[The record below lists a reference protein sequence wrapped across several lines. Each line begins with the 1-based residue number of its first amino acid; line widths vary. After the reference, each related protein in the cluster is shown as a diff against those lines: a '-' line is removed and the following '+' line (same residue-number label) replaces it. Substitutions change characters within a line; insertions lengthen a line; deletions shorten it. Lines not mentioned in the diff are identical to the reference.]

1 MRKSR
6 KLQVAV
12 PIYCCLNIC
21 KHKIPVKRQGHFSP
35 GFGLQLSLQK
45 ECAFF
50 FLLLLCHKLYL
61 SYRSLQPGWYP
72 LKCHAIYGRD
82 TVFTF
87 WTANFTKSALY
98 IVEVNT
104 ARFSSV
110 TEQKKTA
117 ERTVLD
123 RITWTVIF
131 MEGQVLNETVEVR
144 VAYLTQ
150 GYWVPVIWMKL
161 PFLASSVREHRL
173 LYTFAFI
180 VALVRQRSVQVVA
193 WFIFDLGHQEL
204 CQTCPGW
211 EQFPECHVLVLSDLD
226 WSPLWPAVIK
236 DIEL

>member
-1 MRKSR
+1 MPILPPILSAFSHRSLCLDGLFVPVFPISAPALVLAQIPVVPLSVPAAGLGNCMRKSR

-12 PIYCCLNIC
+12 PLYCCLNIC

-45 ECAFF
+45 ECAF

-117 ERTVLD
+117 GRTVLD
-123 RITWTVIF
+123 QITWTVIF

-144 VAYLTQ
+144 VA
-150 GYWVPVIWMKL
+150 
-161 PFLASSVREHRL
+161 
-173 LYTFAFI
+173 
-180 VALVRQRSVQVVA
+180 
-193 WFIFDLGHQEL
+193 
-204 CQTCPGW
+204 
-211 EQFPECHVLVLSDLD
+211 
-226 WSPLWPAVIK
+226 
-236 DIEL
+236 